1 MMTTLKMVIIAV
13 TLLVSSGT
21 GAALAAAQESRPD
34 NPLYEFKLFLEDAR
48 LNMTND
54 PEAEQALAARF
65 AAERLDEIVTFLVEG
80 KPIPQLTMEK
90 YVEQVRRAEAA
101 AQKLGDGGSQSQ
113 IQAHKDFID
122 DLESLP
128 LDETKS
134 YLEPVIATDTL
145 LVLIEEA
152 AAVGEQPQNEN
163 LEGEPPDEPAHV
175 SPHIGG
181 GGNGGGGGGNGG
193 GGGGGGG
200 GG

>member
-1 MMTTLKMVIIAV
+1 MMTTLKMVIVAV

-34 NPLYEFKLFLEDAR
+34 GPLYGFKLFLEDTR
-48 LNMTND
+48 LNLAND
-54 PEAEQALAARF
+54 PAAEQALAAQF

-80 KPIPQLTMEK
+80 KPIPQVTMEK
-90 YVEQVRRAEAA
+90 YVEHVRRAESA
-101 AQKLGDGGSQSQ
+101 AQKLGEGARHTQ
-113 IQAHKDFID
+113 IQAHKNFIE

-134 YLEPVIATDTL
+134 YLEPVLATSTL
-145 LVLIEEA
+145 LALIEEA

-163 LEGEPPDEPAHV
+163 LVGEPPDEPAHV
-175 SPHIGG
+175 SPQIGS
-181 GGNGGGGGGNGG
+181 GGGGNGG